1 MKKTAQNDIT
11 GDWLQS
17 KPNSEMFDRKPSPKP
32 NASWAFELEKINAWA
47 YLEQAF
53 TPEECQKII
62 DYANGFKKIN
72 AGVSNKSELNNKI
85 RESKVVWIT
94 PDSDVGWVYQR
105 MTDVITKLNAGYFNF
120 DLFGFTEGFQFT
132 EYNAPSGYYGK
143 HVDSMFNGI
152 VRKLS
157 FVLQLSDP
165 KDYEGGELQIHL
177 CGTPDV
183 MKKEQGTLIAFPSPT
198 LHEVTPITEGRRY
211 SLVGWITGKPFK

>member
-1 MKKTAQNDIT
+1 MKEDKS
-11 GDWLQS
+11 L
-17 KPNSEMFDRKPSPKP
+17 KLSPKP
-32 NASWAFELEKINAWA
+32 NASWAFELEKTNAWA
-47 YLEQAF
+47 YWDQAF
-53 TPEECQKII
+53 TPKECQKII
-62 DYANGFKKIN
+62 DYANGFKKID
-72 AGVSNKSELNNKI
+72 ASVYNKGELNNEI

-94 PDSDVGWVYQR
+94 PDSDINWVYQR
-105 MTDVITKLNAGYFNF
+105 MTDVITKLNADYFNF

-132 EYNAPSGYYGK
+132 EYNAPSGHYGK
-143 HVDSMFNGI
+143 HVDSRFNGT

-157 FVLQLSDP
+157 FVLQLSDA

-177 CGTPDV
+177 SDKPEV

>member
-1 MKKTAQNDIT
+1 MKEVKDIKFAQ
-11 GDWLQS
+11 
-17 KPNSEMFDRKPSPKP
+17 KP
-32 NASWAFELEKINAWA
+32 NASWAFEVEKLNAWS
-47 YLEQAF
+47 YWDQAF

-62 DYANGFKKIN
+62 DYAEQFEKRD
-72 AGVSNKSELNNKI
+72 AGVSNKGELNSEI

-94 PDSDVGWVYQR
+94 PDPEINWVYQR
-105 MTDVITKLNAGYFNF
+105 LTDIITRLNEDYFRF

-132 EYNAPSGYYGK
+132 EYNAPSGHYGK
-143 HVDSMFNGI
+143 HIDSMFNGT

-165 KDYEGGELQIHL
+165 KDYEGGELRIHL
-177 CGTPDV
+177 NDTPDV
-183 MKKEQGTLIAFPSPT
+183 MKKERGTVVAFPSPT

>member
-1 MKKTAQNDIT
+1 MKEVKS
-11 GDWLQS
+11 L
-17 KPNSEMFDRKPSPKP
+17 KPSPQP
-32 NASWAFELEKINAWA
+32 PASWAFELEKINAWA
-47 YLEQAF
+47 FWNGGF

-62 DYANGFKKIN
+62 DYAEHFEKIN
-72 AGVSNKSELNNKI
+72 AGVSNKGELNAEI
-85 RESKVVWIT
+85 RESKVVWLTPEPEMQWAYERLTDIIT
-94 PDSDVGWVYQR
+94 R
-105 MTDVITKLNAGYFNF
+105 LNEDYFRF

-132 EYNAPSGYYGK
+132 EYNAPSGHYGK
-143 HVDSMFNGI
+143 HVDSMFNGT

-177 CGTPDV
+177 SDTPEV
-183 MKKEQGTLIAFPSPT
+183 MKKEQGTVIAFPSPT